1 MNICVFG
8 LGYVGAV
15 SAACLANDG
24 HNVIGCDPYQVKTD
38 LINDG
43 HSPVIEDKIEEL
55 MGEGVSS
62 GRLRATTSA
71 KEAVMAS
78 DLAFVCVG
86 TPSQPNGA
94 LDLSYVERVSEDI
107 GTILKDKDDY
117 FVVVIRSTVLPGTTT
132 NLVIPAL
139 ERTSGKKAGK
149 DFGVCMNPEF
159 LREGTAVDDFYDPP
173 KLVIGCDDATDQR
186 AADMLEPLG
195 SKADC
200 PVIRCDYE
208 VAEMVKYVDNT
219 WHAVKVAFAN
229 EIGRVAKANE
239 IDGQAVMSIFVQD
252 EKLNLSNKYLRPG
265 FAFGG
270 SCLPKDV
277 RAINAHARSHDLD
290 LPLLGSVL
298 PSNERHIETAMQLVL
313 DAGSKKVAVLG
324 LSFKAGTDDMRESP
338 MVEVVERLIGKGYD
352 LRIFDENINLARL
365 MGANQKYILD
375 QIPHIGNL
383 MVGSIDDALS
393 HADTV
398 IIGNG
403 DPAFRDV
410 PPMLKNNQKMVDFVR
425 VSEDPKPI
433 SNYEGLGW

>member
-71 KEAVMAS
+71 REAVMAS

-86 TPSQPNGA
+86 TPSQSNGA

-107 GTILKDKDDY
+107 GTILKEKDDY

-132 NLVIPAL
+132 ELVIPAL

-173 KLVIGCDDATDQR
+173 KLVIGCDETDPR

-200 PVIRCDYE
+200 PVIRCPFE

-229 EIGRVAKANE
+229 EIGRIAKSNE

-277 RAINAHARSHDLD
+277 RAINAHARGHDLD
-290 LPLLGSVL
+290 LPLLASIL
-298 PSNERHIETAMQLVL
+298 PSNERHIETAMQMVL

-383 MVGSIDDALS
+383 MVGSIDEALA

-403 DPAFRDV
+403 APAFKDV
-410 PPMLKNNQKMVDFVR
+410 PPMLKNNQRMVDFVR
-425 VSEDPKPI
+425 ILEDPKPI
-433 SNYEGLGW
+433 GNYEGLGW

>member
-15 SAACLANDG
+15 SSACLANDG

-55 MGEGVSS
+55 VGEGVSS

-71 KEAVMAS
+71 EEAVMAS
-78 DLAFVCVG
+78 DLAFICVG

-107 GTILKDKDDY
+107 GKVLKDKDDY
-117 FVVVIRSTVLPGTTT
+117 FVVVVRSTVLPGTTNT
-132 NLVIPAL
+132 IVIPAL
-139 ERTSGKKAGK
+139 ERTSGKKAGV

-173 KLVIGCDDATDQR
+173 KLVIGHDNDDR
-186 AADMLEPLG
+186 AADMLQPLG
-195 SKADC
+195 DKADC
-200 PVIRCDYE
+200 PVVRCPLE

-229 EIGRVAKANE
+229 EIGRVAKAND
-239 IDGQAVMSIFVQD
+239 IDGQAVMDIFVQD

-277 RAINAHARSHDLD
+277 RAINAHARGHDLD

-298 PSNERHIETAMQLVL
+298 PSNERHIETAMQMVL

-383 MVGSIDDALS
+383 MVNTMDEALN

-398 IIGNG
+398 IIGNSA
-403 DPAFRDV
+403 PAFKDV
-410 PPMLKNNQKMVDFVR
+410 PPMLKNNQQMVDFVR
-425 VSEDPKPI
+425 ILDDPKPI
-433 SNYEGLGW
+433 ANYEGLGW

>member
-15 SAACLANDG
+15 SSACLANDG
-24 HNVIGCDPYQVKTD
+24 HNVIGVDPYQVKTD
-38 LINDG
+38 LINEG

-55 MGEGVSS
+55 VGQGVSS
-62 GRLRATTSA
+62 GRLRATTKA
-71 KEAVMAS
+71 REAIMES
-78 DLAFVCVG
+78 ELAFVCVG

-107 GTILKDKDDY
+107 GSVLKDKDDY

-139 ERTSGKKAGK
+139 ERTSGKVAGV

-173 KLVIGCDDATDQR
+173 KVVIGCSDDK
-186 AADMLEPLG
+186 AADLLEPLG
-195 SKADC
+195 AKGGA
-200 PVIRCDYE
+200 PIIRCPLE

-229 EIGRVAKANE
+229 EIGRVSKANG
-239 IDGQAVMSIFVQD
+239 IDGQAVMDIFVQD

-265 FAFGG
+265 FGFGG

-277 RAINAHARSHDLD
+277 RAINAHARGHDLE
-290 LPLLGSVL
+290 LPLLAAVL
-298 PSNERHIETAMQLVL
+298 PSNERHIETALDLVL
-313 DAGSKKVAVLG
+313 KAGSKKVSVLG

-338 MVEVVERLIGKGYD
+338 MVEVVERLIGKGFD

-383 MVGSIDDALS
+383 MVNSMDEALS
-393 HADTV
+393 HGETIV
-398 IIGNG
+398 IGNG
-403 DPAFRDV
+403 APEFREV
-410 PPMLKNNQKMVDFVR
+410 PGKLTESQSLIDFVR
-425 VSEDPKPI
+425 VSDDPKPAER
-433 SNYEGLGW
+433 YEGLGW